1 MKNFKKTSRKIL
13 TILSVVMLIGVLCV
27 GVAAEGEAGGGGVSG
42 LGIKKVDLK
51 TVLPTIADIL
61 GAIVAVSGVINGVV
75 KISEAKMDSNDAAKD
90 AGVRSIIWGVA
101 GGAALAILVNLF
113 I

>member
-1 MKNFKKTSRKIL
+1 MKKFKKTGRKIL
-13 TILSVVMLIGVLCV
+13 TVLTVVLLIGILAV
-27 GVAAEGEAGGGGVSG
+27 GVAAEGEVSG

-61 GAIVAVSGVINGVV
+61 GGIIAISGVINGVV